1 MRPFTT
7 LTAIACKLANANLDT
22 DQLIPARFMR
32 RPRTEGY
39 GNFLLHDLRFD
50 TDGAARPEFPL
61 NDPKSTGCEIILAGR
76 NFGCGSSREAA
87 VYALADYGIRVVIA
101 SSFGDIFASNAVKNG
116 VLPAQISEQDAQAL
130 FHADEL
136 VGPRP
141 IAVDL
146 SAQTINSG
154 NLVVPFTID
163 PVWKKQLLNGWD
175 DIDMTR
181 SEAATIARFTQR
193 DERQRPWMKPVQ
205 GAAPLGSPDGD
216 ISR

>member
-7 LTAIACKLANANLDT
+7 LTARACKLANANIDT

-32 RPRTEGY
+32 RPRSEGY
-39 GNFLLHDLRFD
+39 GHFLLHDLRFHA
-50 TDGAARPEFPL
+50 DGTARPDFPL
-61 NDPKSTGCEIILAGR
+61 NDPKSSGCEVMLAGR

-87 VYALADYGIRVVIA
+87 VYALADYGIRAVIA
-101 SSFGDIFASNAVKNG
+101 SSFGDIFAANAVKNG
-116 VLPAQISEQDAQAL
+116 VLPAQISEQDAQLL

-136 VGPRP
+136 VEPRP
-141 IAVDL
+141 MLIDL
-146 SAQTINSG
+146 SAQSITSG

-181 SEAATIARFTQR
+181 SEAKAIARFIEQDQVR
-193 DERQRPWMKPVQ
+193 RPWMQPVKVI
-205 GAAPLGSPDGD
+205 AP
-216 ISR
+216 